1 MDVIRAGALPE
12 SERVAA
18 ATHLEACSTCRVLL
32 EANVSLPGS
41 RNFSVYSPLLLVAGL
56 SLGAIVLA
64 QCGGPAGPPN
74 GTSDG
79 SGGTE
84 VAKAPGNGAEG
95 PTDDAAPA
103 GGETENPP
111 TKAVKLAPHVATP
124 PGKKPEPAALPG
136 TPALPPRSGTPAD
149 PRVRPPQG
157 GLEAGSGKTE
167 GEVAQPGQPSK
178 TKAEAPRE
186 LPEVPGPRTAPV
198 DPNAGSEHP
207 VAPAP
212 PKSGAG
218 APVLPPTVPNQGDP
232 MGPRIDPKQPGNP
245 AGPKSGDN
253 VKQGPT
259 APNSPDQPEPKA
271 APAGAAG
278 AAVPSKNRTE
288 NSLEDQR
295 KLLDTSLGAG
305 SRAKAAKRLGK
316 AKAGHA
322 VPALLDVA
330 RKPVA
335 LKLRRA
341 AIEALAEI
349 GDPAAVSGLQKL
361 LSELPLDDLDLPA
374 AAARAL
380 RRLGAQSYL
389 EQRAAR
395 ELSDF
400 APRVRARGALIAAGA
415 ESLAAASRLIELL
428 ADRAVVNAGATHI
441 DGERVPEA
449 PGGVEVRHVAWL
461 ALLRV
466 DGQQAN
472 YGFDADD
479 WRGWL
484 KRRIA
489 QVGAPVAVPAP
500 ATTAKPEN
508 VLSPELRA
516 AAPEL
521 LQVLDSRDGSV
532 VEAFVQLLGA
542 HTDFTRLATP
552 PGDIHAPLAKQ
563 LGKFE
568 SAAARD
574 AFLASF
580 YVAVFVDRGELP
592 EGLAERL
599 AGAGKAGRTAYVAR
613 MGAPGVQRLVVALE
627 ATVSDP
633 AAQYGAGGQLLRM
646 LDAFRG
652 TAPKRPFLESA
663 GKDLDAQA
671 ADAELFRSAVSE
683 YGKWWRGLGVP
694 HWDRAGGRI
703 IDGD

>member
-32 EANVSLPGS
+32 EANVSLPAS
-41 RNFSVYSPLLLVAGL
+41 RSFSIYSPLLLVAGL

-64 QCGGPAGPPN
+64 QCGGPAGPPAGN
-74 GTSDG
+74 NE
-79 SGGTE
+79 SGGGTD
-84 VAKAPGNGAEG
+84 VAKVPGNGAEG
-95 PTDDAAPA
+95 PAAGAAPA
-103 GGETENPP
+103 GGETANPP

-124 PGKKPEPAALPG
+124 PGTKPEPAVVPG
-136 TPALPPRSGTPAD
+136 TPVLPPRSGTPAD
-149 PRVRPPQG
+149 PRVRPPQS
-157 GLEAGSGKTE
+157 GLDAGSGKTE
-167 GEVAQPGQPSK
+167 GEIAQPGQPAK
-178 TKAEAPRE
+178 TKVEEPRE

-207 VAPAP
+207 VAPEP
-212 PKSGAG
+212 PKNGAG
-218 APVLPPTVPNQGDP
+218 RPVLPPTVPNQGDP

-271 APAGAAG
+271 APTGTAG
-278 AAVPSKNRTE
+278 AAVPSKKVTE
-288 NSLEDQR
+288 DSLDDQR
-295 KLLDTSLGAG
+295 KLLDGSLGAG

-316 AKAGHA
+316 AQAGHA
-322 VPALLDVA
+322 VPALLEVA

-349 GDPAAVSGLQKL
+349 GDPAAVSGLQEML
-361 LSELPLDDLDLPA
+361 VDLPLDDLDLPA
-374 AAARAL
+374 AVARAL

-395 ELSDF
+395 ELTDF
-400 APRVRARGALIAAGA
+400 APRVRARGALTAAGA
-415 ESLAAASRLIELL
+415 ESLSAASRLIELL
-428 ADRAVVNAGATHI
+428 SDRAVVHPDATHI

-449 PGGVEVRHVAWL
+449 PAGIEVRHVAWV

-466 DGQQAN
+466 DGREAN
-472 YGFDADD
+472 YGFDAGD

-489 QVGAPVAVPAP
+489 EVGAPVAVPAA

-521 LQVLDSRDGSV
+521 LQVLDSRDPSAV
-532 VEAFVQLLGA
+532 SAFVRLLGT

-552 PGDIHAPLAKQ
+552 PGDIHAPLAKK

-574 AFLASF
+574 AYLASF

-592 EGLAERL
+592 EGLAGLL
-599 AGAGKAGRTAYVAR
+599 AGAGKTGRTAYVAR
-613 MGAPGVQRLVVALE
+613 MGAPGVQKLVAALE
-627 ATVSDP
+627 ATVKDP
-633 AAQYGAGGQLLRM
+633 TAQYGAGGQLLRM

-652 TAPKRPFLESA
+652 TAPKRPFLDPT

-671 ADAELFRSAVSE
+671 ADAELFRSAVAE
-683 YGKWWRGLGVP
+683 YGTWWRGLGVP
-694 HWDRAGGRI
+694 HWDRTAGRI
-703 IDGD
+703 IDGE